1 MTSVR
6 LAGNN
11 FIIKFNIFLYFYI
24 FMKSVV
30 CRTSYVP
37 VPGAYHYCIIPPP
50 PYGTP
55 GIPSRVQSRRTVLRT
70 VRYVVCYPVCCQMY
84 SRFKRTYYHYIHKQ
98 HLCSYCSAMILCVQF
113 CFHAAVRG

>member
-1 MTSVR
+1 
-6 LAGNN
+6 
-11 FIIKFNIFLYFYI
+11 
-24 FMKSVV
+24 MKSVV
-30 CRTSYVP
+30 CRTSYVRRLSLLYHTTAT
-37 VPGAYHYCIIPPP
+37 VRYPGY
-50 PYGTP
+50 TV
-55 GIPSRVQSRRTVLRT
+55 PSRVQSRRTVLRT

>member
-11 FIIKFNIFLYFYI
+11 FIIKFNIFIFLYFYE
-24 FMKSVV
+24 K
-30 CRTSYVP
+30 CRVSYV
-37 VPGAYHYCIIPPP
+37 VRTGTYHYCIIPPP

>member
-11 FIIKFNIFLYFYI
+11 FIIKFNIFIFLYFYE
-24 FMKSVV
+24 K
-30 CRTSYVP
+30 CRVSYV
-37 VPGAYHYCIIPPP
+37 VRTGTRAINYCIIPPP

-70 VRYVVCYPVCCQMY
+70 VGRSWIPTVLPIALLYRVPGTVLY
-84 SRFKRTYYHYIHKQ
+84 RTGYLVLY
-98 HLCSYCSAMILCVQF
+98 LL
-113 CFHAAVRG
+113 